1 MKSLNEPWYLQSGI
15 DQDVAVST
23 RIRLARNLAN
33 FPFPS
38 QLSESDCER
47 ILSIVIDAFNHLENA
62 DQFHSVLAENMDS
75 NSLKIMEER
84 GIIDPSNLKKSAVL
98 VRNDGKLACA
108 INSSDHLR
116 LISFASGFDF
126 DQSFF
131 QTKTTDDEL
140 QKIIQFAA
148 SYDFGYLNTSIL
160 DSGSGMKLSVRL
172 HLPAL
177 SANGCIKS
185 LLDGLSEKNINFTA
199 SFGPGGIENVS
210 GENLSG
216 TSLGSFYDISSRQS
230 TEGSEF
236 DQITAVSSE
245 CKKIIDAE
253 RKARTELLKKEPSFV
268 KNFMYRAVYLAK
280 SSVFL
285 SKRESIEIISGV
297 KLGKDLKLLTGID
310 DTNLCALLLRMQEGH
325 LDFVM
330 NSEKFKFEK
339 DISDNKN
346 KKIDR
351 LRAILLQ
358 EAFQDINLSI

>member
-1 MKSLNEPWYLQSGI
+1 MKELNEPWYLQAGT

-38 QLSESDCER
+38 RLDESESER

-62 DQFHSVLAENMDS
+62 DQFHSVLAENMNS
-75 NSLKIMEER
+75 NSIKIMEER
-84 GIIDPSNLKKSAVL
+84 GILDANNLKKSAVL
-98 VRNDGKLACA
+98 IRNDGKLACA
-108 INSSDHLR
+108 VNSSDHLR

-126 DQSFF
+126 DQAFF
-131 QTKTTDDEL
+131 QTKSTDDEL

-177 SANGCIKS
+177 SENGRIQS
-185 LLDGLSEKNINFTA
+185 LLSELSEKNINLLA
-199 SFGPGGIENVS
+199 SFGPGGSENVS
-210 GENLSG
+210 GENLNG
-216 TSLGSFYDISSRQS
+216 TSLGAFYDLCSKQS

-236 DQITAVSSE
+236 DQITAISSE

-253 RKARTELLKKEPSFV
+253 RKARSELLKKEPSFV

-325 LDFVM
+325 LEFVLD
-330 NSEKFKFEK
+330 SEKFKFEK
-339 DISDNKN
+339 DLADDKN
-346 KKIDR
+346 KKIKR